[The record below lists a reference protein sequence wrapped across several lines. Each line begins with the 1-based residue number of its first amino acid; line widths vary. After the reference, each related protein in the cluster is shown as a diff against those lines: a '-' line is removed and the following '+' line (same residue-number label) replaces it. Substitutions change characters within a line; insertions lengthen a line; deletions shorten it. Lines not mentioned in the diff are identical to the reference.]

1 MTELILM
8 FAVVVVLLAYLAWR
22 DHSERQDRRELL
34 ARILARNP
42 AELRALEAKPAP
54 PREVPIDEDLI
65 EFLKHGD
72 VVGL

>member
-1 MTELILM
+1 M
-8 FAVVVVLLAYLAWR
+8 FSVVVVLLVYLAWR

-54 PREVPIDEDLI
+54 PREVSIDPAIE
-65 EFLKHGD
+65 EFLKYGD
-72 VVGL
+72 PVGM